1 MHDFNLVLVGMSVGL
16 MIGMTGMGGGVLLLP
31 VLILG
36 MHVPPLLAAGS
47 GIVFSFFTKLGG
59 AAAHWHRGNVD
70 WGLTLA
76 MAAGSVP
83 CGLLGAGILGALRSL
98 YGPGLNDLLRDFIGI
113 TLVVLPFAMLAQM
126 RATSRGALALR
137 ERLPGFISRNHGAV
151 FTGCVGGLLVGLTS
165 IGAGSIIML
174 LLVLF
179 YRITPAKMVGTDIV
193 HGVILTGT
201 TGLAYLALNA
211 VDPVLVGYL
220 LVGSVP
226 GILVG
231 TNLTTVVPGAW
242 LRRILIVSLI
252 GVGFWML

>member
-1 MHDFNLVLVGMSVGL
+1 MHNTELVFVGLSVGV

-31 VLILG
+31 FLILG
-36 MHVPPLLAAGS
+36 MNVPPLLAAGS

-59 AAAHWHRGNVD
+59 AAAHWRRGNVD

-76 MAAGSVP
+76 MAAGSIP
-83 CGLLGAGILGALRSL
+83 CGLLGAGILGALRSV
-98 YGPGLNDLLRDFIGI
+98 YGPAMNDLLRDFIGI
-113 TLVVLPFAMLAQM
+113 TLVVLSFLMLVEI

-137 ERLPGFISRNHGAV
+137 EHLPGFISRYHGAV

-165 IGAGSIIML
+165 IGAGSMIML

-179 YRITPAKMVGTDIV
+179 YRITPAKMVGTDIM

-211 VDPVLVGYL
+211 VDPVLVAYL

-231 TNLTTVVPGAW
+231 TNIATLVPGVW